1 MANRC
6 LILLLPTLNASV
18 DEKKHTDFR
27 PISFLSWQ
35 DTAIHFPFRDN
46 SNLFA
51 AETDPAVFR
60 NGAGFPSH
68 GMTVISLI
76 IGGTIVV

>member
-1 MANRC
+1 